1 MALDRRLAR
10 VASTVA
16 ALAFTAGA
24 GVAGAGAANAG
35 QLGGDPVPV
44 TVVAP
49 VPVDPQPVVT
59 GREGDVLL
67 QVNVAMPAT
76 SAVKA
81 VKPRAKKPRR

>member
-10 VASTVA
+10 VAAAVA
-16 ALAFTAGA
+16 ALTLTAGV
-24 GVAGAGAANAG
+24 GVAGAGAASAG
-35 QLGGDPVPV
+35 QLDGDPVPV

-49 VPVDPQPVVT
+49 VPVDPQPVVA